1 MNFFFEKN
9 SIKIAKKH
17 KLEFF
22 TTLFKVT
29 KKTHFIKSW
38 LGPIQKKK
46 KVPCVDRPKILQ

>member
-29 KKTHFIKSW
+29 KKKHFIKSW
-38 LGPIQKKK
+38 LGPIQKK
-46 KVPCVDRPKILQ
+46 VPCVDRPKILQ